1 MAWSPATRERLD
13 PVVLEAFRHREP
25 ASVRLVYREY
35 GQLVYAVAH
44 HVLGRHELA
53 EEATQQTFVRAWQ
66 AADRVHIDRDL
77 APWLATI
84 AKRVA
89 IDIYRRE
96 ARRPAQPS
104 ADIVS
109 MSDHGQALMM
119 QSADSDSFDAV
130 WRVRKAIDEL
140 SVEEASVV
148 RLQHLDGLT
157 HIEIAE
163 KLGIPLGTVKSRSH
177 RAHQRLAG
185 LLGSLRKEVR

>member
-1 MAWSPATRERLD
+1 M
-13 PVVLEAFRHREP
+13 
-25 ASVRLVYREY
+25 RLVYREY

-53 EEATQQTFVRAWQ
+53 EEATQQTFLRAWQ
-66 AADRVHIDRDL
+66 AADRVRIDRDP

-104 ADIVS
+104 ADVVS
-109 MSDHGQALMM
+109 MVDRGRALMM
-119 QSADSDSFDAV
+119 QSADPDSLDAV
-130 WRVRKAIDEL
+130 WRVRNAIDEL
-140 SVEEASVV
+140 SVDEASVV

-157 HIEIAE
+157 HTEIAD
-163 KLGIPLGTVKSRSH
+163 KLGIPLGTVKTRTRSGL
-177 RAHQRLAG
+177 QRLAD
-185 LLGSLRKEVR
+185 LLEGDFS

>member
-1 MAWSPATRERLD
+1 M
-13 PVVLEAFRHREP
+13 
-25 ASVRLVYREY
+25 RLVYREY

-66 AADRVHIDRDL
+66 AADRVHIDRDP

-104 ADIVS
+104 ADVVS
-109 MSDHGQALMM
+109 MVDRGRALMM
-119 QSADSDSFDAV
+119 QSTDPDSLDAV
-130 WRVRKAIDEL
+130 WRVRNAIDEL
-140 SVEEASVV
+140 SVDEASVV

-157 HIEIAE
+157 HTEIAD

-177 RAHQRLAG
+177 RAHQRLTD